1 MPIQSSKGKG
11 GKKGGKAGRDPV
23 TGRTLLISQDG
34 RTEMVKDDVVYEII
48 EGSPNTAADDIIRPL
63 QSMPITPPSSGVFY
77 HQVQLGDD
85 CILVT
90 NYREADTVVRNVILG
105 KTSYDKKGR
114 ATTTSETSSAYMQT
128 LKTANPDR
136 MWGDVRSNSSPY
148 VFPTS
153 SIFMLPLER
162 GTLVAEVG
170 MSFPIAADGT
180 ESSVMNEY
188 GGGLSA
194 IRAFGGGKYFY
205 DGWQLDP
212 FNTSLV

>member
-1 MPIQSSKGKG
+1 
-11 GKKGGKAGRDPV
+11 
-23 TGRTLLISQDG
+23 
-34 RTEMVKDDVVYEII
+34 MVKDDVVYEII
-48 EGSPNTAADDIIRPL
+48 EGSPDTAADDIIKPL
-63 QSMPITPPSSGVFY
+63 ESVPTIPPPFGVLYSQF
-77 HQVQLGDD
+77 QLGDN
-85 CILVT
+85 CILQT
-90 NYREADTVVRNVILG
+90 NYRDVDTVVRRVTLG

-114 ATTTSETSSAYMQT
+114 ATTASETSSAYMQT

-148 VFPTS
+148 VFPAS

-170 MSFPIAADGT
+170 MSFPIAEDGT
-180 ESSVMNEY
+180 ESSIMNEY

-194 IRAFGGGKYFY
+194 IREFGGGKHFY
-205 DGWQLDP
+205 EGWQLDP